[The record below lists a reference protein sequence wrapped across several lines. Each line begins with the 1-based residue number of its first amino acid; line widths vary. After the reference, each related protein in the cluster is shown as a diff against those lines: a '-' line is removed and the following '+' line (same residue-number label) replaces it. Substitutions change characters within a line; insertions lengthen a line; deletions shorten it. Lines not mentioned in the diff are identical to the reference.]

1 MPGDIWVIVNY
12 FPPGRIL
19 RISEDMRVIEK
30 LSLLGNCTSLLGQR
44 QLPKEN
50 PSACGGAGS
59 PDPGQRQLGSAFI
72 SHVEADVTL
81 PVLH

>member
-1 MPGDIWVIVNY
+1 M
-12 FPPGRIL
+12 
-19 RISEDMRVIEK
+19 IEK

-59 PDPGQRQLGSAFI
+59 PDPGQGQLGSALV
-72 SHVEADVTL
+72 SHMEADVRL
-81 PVLH
+81 RVLH